1 MPLVPSS
8 ISKVIS
14 NLRTSTVTSNNST
27 VTLFDDLSPTE
38 KAAAIHKLEELAGQQ
53 PHSSQTKARA
63 FNWKIFAM
71 VFLGLSFLVC
81 AVIASVAIAI
91 DVDANPSL
99 VAKLR
104 MANTNLDRMKLL
116 PNNDDWL
123 FDFTKQEK
131 YTFSP
136 GGKSSLQLPS

>member
-1 MPLVPSS
+1 MPIVPSS
-8 ISKVIS
+8 ISRLIS
-14 NLRTSTVTSNNST
+14 NLRTNTKDNNST
-27 VTLFDDLSPTE
+27 ITLFDDLPISE
-38 KAAAIHKLEELAGQQ
+38 KAAAIHKLQDLASQQ
-53 PHSSQTKARA
+53 PGQKKPRS
-63 FNWKIFAM
+63 FNWKIFSM

-116 PNNDDWL
+116 PKDSDWL

-131 YTFSP
+131 YTFAP
-136 GGKSSLQLPS
+136 GGEQNLQH

>member
-8 ISKVIS
+8 ISKLIS
-14 NLRTSTVTSNNST
+14 NLRTSTAESKNSP
-27 VTLFDDLSPTE
+27 VILFDDLSPSE
-38 KAAAIHKLEELAGQQ
+38 KAAAIQKLEELASQQ
-53 PHSSQTKARA
+53 PHSSTKARE
-63 FNWKIFAM
+63 FNWKIFSM

-91 DVDANPSL
+91 DVDADPSL
-99 VAKLR
+99 VAKLK

-116 PNNDDWL
+116 PKDSDWL

-131 YTFSP
+131 YTFAP
-136 GGKSSLQLPS
+136 GGESSPCH